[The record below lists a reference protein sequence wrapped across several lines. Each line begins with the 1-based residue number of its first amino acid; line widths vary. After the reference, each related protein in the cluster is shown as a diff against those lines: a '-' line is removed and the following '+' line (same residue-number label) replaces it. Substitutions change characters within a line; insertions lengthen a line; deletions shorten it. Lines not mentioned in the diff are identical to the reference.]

1 MRTRLTGIKLLR
13 STDTPADGAVATGA
27 AKASQPDYVLS
38 PSFVRVISLKSVIAP
53 PKRR

>member
-38 PSFVRVISLKSVIAP
+38 PSFVRGISPEPVIGP
-53 PKRR
+53 PAHR